1 MSKAER
7 FRQLLN
13 GPDVLLMPCC
23 FDALS
28 AKLVAEAGYPTSFMS
43 GFGVA
48 ATRLGLPDTG
58 LISFAEMRDQ
68 LQNMCMAA
76 PDLLI
81 VGDGDTGYGNA
92 INVQRTVREYARAG
106 AAAVMIEDQVSPKR
120 CGHTQGKDVVARAE
134 ARMRIRAAVDTAAA
148 EDVLIMARTDA
159 RTVLGLEAAI
169 ERCHDFA
176 EEGADILFLEAPET
190 EEEMEQVCAE
200 VERNEARSIW
210 SRAASPRSC
219 RRTVWRRWGSR
230 IALYPL
236 AALSPAVHA
245 MRQAL
250 IALGNGGNA
259 APPELSFEDLRETV
273 GFPAYYEQE
282 TRYRTET

>member
-13 GPDVLLMPCC
+13 GPDILLMPCC

-28 AKLVAEAGYPTSFMS
+28 AKLVAEAGYATSFMS

-200 VERNEARSIW
+200 VEGTKLINLVPGGKSPIVPPDGL
-210 SRAASPRSC
+210 AAM
-219 RRTVWRRWGSR
+219 GFR

>member
-13 GPDVLLMPCC
+13 GPDILLMPCC

-120 CGHTQGKDVVARAE
+120 CGHTQGKDVVGRAE

-159 RTVLGLEAAI
+159 RTVLGLEVAI

-200 VERNEARSIW
+200 VSGTKLANMVPGGKTPIVPPDGL
-210 SRAASPRSC
+210 AAM
-219 RRTVWRRWGSR
+219 GFR

-250 IALGNGGNA
+250 FALGNGGNA

>member
-13 GPDVLLMPCC
+13 GPDILLMPCC

-28 AKLVAEAGYPTSFMS
+28 AKLVAEAGYEASFMS

-68 LQNMCMAA
+68 LQNMCAAA

-120 CGHTQGKDVVARAE
+120 CGHTQGKDVVDRAE

-190 EEEMEQVCAE
+190 EEEMQQVCAE
-200 VERNEARSIW
+200 VKGVKLANLVPGGKTPIVPPDGL
-210 SRAASPRSC
+210 AAM
-219 RRTVWRRWGSR
+219 GFK

-259 APPELSFEDLRETV
+259 APPEVSFEDLRETV

>member
-13 GPDVLLMPCC
+13 GPDILLMPCC

-28 AKLVAEAGYPTSFMS
+28 AKLVAEAGYATSFMS

-68 LQNMCMAA
+68 LQNMCMAV

-200 VERNEARSIW
+200 VEGTKLINLVPGGKSPIVPPDGL
-210 SRAASPRSC
+210 AAM
-219 RRTVWRRWGSR
+219 GFR